1 MVNEAVYNELMKKYR
16 GHFGRDP
23 EVVAYAPGRIEV
35 LGNHTD
41 YNEGFVFSAAIN
53 FGTFFAAAKA
63 VTGECRLVA
72 GDLMK
77 EVAFDVANIEASAAD
92 TWQNYVKGTLAGLTE
107 IKAAACGFDGLFLG
121 NIPLGSGLSSSAAL
135 EMCSGLALGKLFD
148 IRVDAVALAKIG
160 QKAEHVYAGCKCGLL
175 DQISSLAGQA
185 GKLVKT
191 DFRSVAFETVE
202 LGEDACFLMCNTHA
216 KHALVDGAYNRLRE
230 ACEQAAA
237 HFSQVLRHPARTL
250 RDVSMAEWAIYKRGL
265 PEGVANRAAHPIG
278 ENERVLKGAELLAR
292 GDLAGFGALMFDSHE
307 SSRYLF
313 ENSCEELDAVVDAAK
328 RIPGV
333 LGARLS
339 GGGFGGSV
347 VVLVHP
353 RDAETASAALASAYA
368 ARFGKP
374 CDVSVIKP
382 ADGARVV
389 VV

>member
-1 MVNEAVYNELMKKYR
+1 MVNENVYNELVMKYR
-16 GHFGRDP
+16 AHFGRGP
-23 EVVAYAPGRIEV
+23 EAVAYAPGRIEV

-53 FGTFFAAAKA
+53 LGTFFAVSKSA
-63 VTGECRLVA
+63 TQSCRLVA

-77 EVAFDVANIEASAAD
+77 EVAFDVQNIEASKTD
-92 TWQNYVKGTLAGLTE
+92 TWQNYVKGTLAGL
-107 IKAAACGFDGLFLG
+107 AGVQAVPCGFDGMFLG

-135 EMCSGLALGKLFD
+135 EMCTGLALAKLYGISVD
-148 IRVDAVALAKIG
+148 IVTLAKIG

-175 DQISSLAGQA
+175 DQISSLAGQS

-191 DFRSVAFETVE
+191 DFRSVAYETVA
-202 LGEDACFLMCNTHA
+202 LGGDACFLMCNTHA

-237 HFSQVLRHPARTL
+237 HFAKVLRHPVTAL

-265 PEGVANRAAHPIG
+265 PEAVANRAAHPIG
-278 ENERVLKGAELLAR
+278 EDERVLKGAELLAK
-292 GDLAGFGALMFDSHE
+292 GDLPGFGALMFDSHE
-307 SSRYLF
+307 SSRVLF

-328 RIPGV
+328 KIPGV

-353 RDAETASAALASAYA
+353 RDAETASVALANAYA
-368 ARFGKP
+368 ATFGKP

-382 ADGARVV
+382 ADGAHIVA
-389 VV
+389 